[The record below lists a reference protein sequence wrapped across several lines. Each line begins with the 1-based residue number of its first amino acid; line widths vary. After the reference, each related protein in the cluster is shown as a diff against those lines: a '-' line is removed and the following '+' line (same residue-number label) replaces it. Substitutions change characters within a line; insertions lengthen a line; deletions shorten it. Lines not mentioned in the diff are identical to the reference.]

1 MRNIKGRF
9 LVAAGVACLAV
20 FFFLVLSLF
29 GRVRERLEYQSRLS
43 SELVRFHV
51 RANSDSEEDQWL
63 KCRVR
68 DGVVE
73 SLSQAMSGAASRD
86 EALAMIQ
93 ADSGMI
99 AEAARNVLKD
109 NGSEYEVSVYVC
121 REYFPVREYGEIV
134 LPAGEYD
141 ALRIDIGEAKGH
153 NWWCVLYP
161 RLCFSDLSQ
170 TGGSDG
176 ALDAAFTDEA
186 KKQLQES
193 LSAEDYDRLVGGQDD
208 EGVKYRFRILTWLN
222 RYM

>member
-1 MRNIKGRF
+1 
-9 LVAAGVACLAV
+9 
-20 FFFLVLSLF
+20 
-29 GRVRERLEYQSRLS
+29 
-43 SELVRFHV
+43 
-51 RANSDSEEDQWL
+51 
-63 KCRVR
+63 
-68 DGVVE
+68 
-73 SLSQAMSGAASRD
+73 
-86 EALAMIQ
+86 
-93 ADSGMI
+93 
-99 AEAARNVLKD
+99 
-109 NGSEYEVSVYVC
+109 
-121 REYFPVREYGEIV
+121 VREYGEIV